1 MDEVDEEGDIRY
13 DNWVAALVDWQR
25 VQQTEEWHNWILQAF
40 STLDRDGSGAIEFS
54 ELQQML
60 CEEECEVSDT
70 VDSALREAHNH
81 TDSRQGITLEEF
93 ERLLLSDRD
102 NTLELYDTRLAKR
115 QNPA

>member
-1 MDEVDEEGDIRY
+1 MATTARAR
-13 DNWVAALVDWQR
+13 N
-25 VQQTEEWHNWILQAF
+25 
-40 STLDRDGSGAIEFS
+40 S
-54 ELQQML
+54 ELCCSQ
-60 CEEECEVSDT
+60 VSDT